1 LGAVSQAPRISYLKV
16 GATTLGLEG
25 NRLASATATQTWP
38 DARGRFGPYGG
49 RYVPETLV
57 APLEELERAYE
68 DARKDLAFQ
77 RELDFL
83 LKNFAGRPT
92 PLQFAS
98 RLTQDLGGPRIYIKR
113 EDLLHTGAHK
123 INNAIGQG
131 LLAVRM
137 GKKRIIAE
145 TGAGQHG
152 VATATVA
159 ARLGLECVVYMGAE
173 DMERQRLNVFR
184 MRLLGAEV
192 VGVNSGTRTLKDA
205 INEAMRD
212 WVTNVRTTHYLLG
225 SVLGAHPYPMMVRDF
240 HRVIGVEAREQI
252 FDVEGRLPDLLVACV
267 GGGSNAIGLFHAFLD
282 DPAVKMLGVE
292 AGGRGTTLGEHAA
305 RMAAAAGY
313 SGARPGVL
321 QGTYSYVLQTADGQI
336 ATTHSVSAGLDYPAI
351 GPEHAWLADRHRA
364 EYTAVSDDAAVAAAR
379 TLARM
384 EGIIPALESA
394 HALAELIGRAPKM
407 SRDQIVI
414 LNLSGRG
421 DKDMEILARYL

>member
-1 LGAVSQAPRISYLKV
+1 
-16 GATTLGLEG
+16 
-25 NRLASATATQTWP
+25 
-38 DARGRFGPYGG
+38 
-49 RYVPETLV
+49 VPETLV

-68 DARKDLAFQ
+68 DARKDIAFQ

-92 PLQFAS
+92 PLQFAA
-98 RLTQDLGGPRIYIKR
+98 RLTKHLGGPRTYIKR

-137 GKKRIIAE
+137 GKRRIIAE

-173 DMERQRLNVFR
+173 DTERQRLNVFR

-192 VGVNSGTRTLKDA
+192 IGVNSGTRTLKDA

-225 SVLGAHPYPMMVRDF
+225 SVLGAHPYPMIVRDF
-240 HRVIGVEAREQI
+240 HRVIGIEAREQI

-267 GGGSNAIGLFHAFLD
+267 GGGSNAIGLFHAFLN

-292 AGGRGTTLGEHAA
+292 AGGRGKTLGEHAA
-305 RMAAAAGY
+305 RMAAAEGY
-313 SGARPGVL
+313 TGARPGVL

-394 HALAELIGRAPKM
+394 HALAKLIERAPKM
-407 SRDQIVI
+407 SPDQVVI